1 MKSEQNRKQKLLRSS
16 RRVGD
21 WYFMLTK
28 YGIFPPLSTVAI
40 LHELRSSAQLSV
52 KSLGS
57 SCTFQMSDVNQESEV
72 IYRFSF
78 SINSLRIIQLVS
90 FVFVFPSL
98 FSIYESTFDQGFCVT
113 FRSLLE

>member
-1 MKSEQNRKQKLLRSS
+1 MKSEQNREQKLLRRS

-28 YGIFPPLSTVAI
+28 YGTFPPLSTVAI
-40 LHELRSSAQLSV
+40 LHELSSAQLSV

-78 SINSLRIIQLVS
+78 SINSVRIIQLVS

-98 FSIYESTFDQGFCVT
+98 FSIDESTFDQGFCVT